1 MSDKTSDYLLE
12 TNDAILKIDLGL
24 MTIVDG
30 ESKVHYGSTSY
41 WNSQPEF
48 VGIAGHIYIYSDH
61 KTDSLGNNLAAIKV
75 GDGRSFLISLPF
87 IDKLYE
93 QHIEN
98 GVIHISEQ
106 ERQNWNNKADVHI
119 DSEDPTNLV
128 ITTGES
134 IDGSLL
140 GTLKK
145 ITFNGL
151 TYILED
157 EEARR
162 LIEALGSPAHFIGQT
177 TTPLTDGAT
186 TNPIV
191 INGEDVT
198 AKNGDIVVYQS
209 QEFIFDGSKWV
220 RLGDFSG
227 LGALAYKNAVAVTTK
242 ATGQISG
249 TDVTL
254 QKTSVGSMTSTG
266 IAPSIRDEQPQDRT
280 KPQPVKFEVN
290 GTKLIISMGTFNAG
304 QMPTKTDVTVA
315 TDVDT
320 ITQPTF
326 TGDNVSGTVTYS

>member
-1 MSDKTSDYLLE
+1 MDNPSRICVESEDVIFKADFGSVIYLPS
-12 TNDAILKIDLGL
+12 ND
-24 MTIVDG
+24 
-30 ESKVHYGSTSY
+30 KVHYGSKEY
-41 WNSQPEF
+41 WNSQPDLI
-48 VGIAGHIYIYSDH
+48 GNAGHIYIYSDH
-61 KTDSLGNNLAAIKV
+61 KTDSLGNNFAAIKV

-106 ERQNWNNKADVHI
+106 ERRNWNSKANVSI
-119 DSEDPTNLV
+119 DSEDPTNLI
-128 ITTGES
+128 ITTGEVNEA
-134 IDGSLL
+134 LL

-151 TYILED
+151 TYTLED

-162 LIEALGSPAHFIGQT
+162 LIEAIGSPAHFIGQT
-177 TTPLTDGAT
+177 TTALTDGVT
-186 TNPIV
+186 TNPIE
-191 INGEDVT
+191 IDGEEVT

-227 LGALAYKNAVAVTTK
+227 LGVLAYKNAVAVTTK

-249 TDVTL
+249 GDVTL
-254 QKTSVGSMTSTG
+254 QKTSIGSMSSVG
-266 IAPSIRDEQPQDRT
+266 IEPSIVDEQPQDRT
-280 KPQPVKFEVN
+280 KPQPVKFEVS

-320 ITQPTF
+320 VIQPTF
-326 TGDNVSGTVTYS
+326 TGNNVSGTVTYS

>member
-1 MSDKTSDYLLE
+1 MSDKTSEYLLE
-12 TNDAILKIDLGL
+12 TNDAILKVDLGI

-30 ESKVHYGSTSY
+30 ESKVHYGSTNY

-48 VGIAGHIYIYSDH
+48 VGLAGHVYIYSDH

-106 ERQNWNNKADVHI
+106 ERQNWNSKANVSI
-119 DSEDPTNLV
+119 DSEDPTNLI
-128 ITTGES
+128 ITTGEVN
-134 IDGSLL
+134 DALL

-151 TYILED
+151 TYTLED

-162 LIEALGSPAHFIGQT
+162 LIEAIGSPAHFIGQT
-177 TTPLTDGAT
+177 TTALTDGAT
-186 TNPIV
+186 TNPIE
-191 INGEDVT
+191 IDGEEVT

-209 QEFIFDGSKWV
+209 QEFIFDGSRWV

-249 TDVTL
+249 GDVTL
-254 QKTSVGSMTSTG
+254 QKTSIGSMSSVG
-266 IAPSIRDEQPQDRT
+266 IEPSIVDEQPQDRT
-280 KPQPVKFEVN
+280 KPQPVKFEVS

-320 ITQPTF
+320 VTQPTF
-326 TGDNVSGTVTYS
+326 TGNNVSGTVTYS